1 MFLELTGE
9 DALTAA
15 EVRLVRV
22 GQRSVAAPT
31 RPEEANSNSGH
42 TNLLGCLCASKA
54 LRRFAGIEL
63 GL

>member
-15 EVRLVRV
+15 EVRLVRA

-31 RPEEANSNSGH
+31 RPEEAITDPGRTS
-42 TNLLGCLCASKA
+42 LLHLS
-54 LRRFAGIEL
+54 LRQRGEAPVGRDRAGR
-63 GL
+63 

>member
-15 EVRLVRV
+15 EVRLVRA

-31 RPEEANSNSGH
+31 RPEEANFDPGH
-42 TNLLGCLCASKA
+42 TSLLRLS
-54 LRRFAGIEL
+54 LR
-63 GL
+63 